1 MDKRSPT
8 YKPQQPY
15 QARYAKHFATWRAFF
30 DKHAFALALL
40 RGSNK
45 ALTWVFY
52 VAYALLL
59 IWAFSC
65 SLAALAIFMLA
76 PALGFVLMSW
86 FRSRFNAPRPATACG
101 ISPLVERDGE
111 GKSFQVATCFLLQP
125 LPLSGLHIC
134 PLRLA
139 CYGFA
144 RFALGFVELLAAC
157 ISLAMSLQALFSD
170 CSAGLSAMRFSRFAS
185 QAPHPRSS
193 SLKSLPSHQVFPH

>member
-86 FRSRFNAPRPATACG
+86 FRSRFNAPRPAAACG

-111 GKSFQVATCFLLQP
+111 GKSFPSRHMFSAAAIATLW
-125 LPLSGLHIC
+125 
-134 PLRLA
+134 
-139 CYGFA
+139 FA
-144 RFALGFVELLAAC
+144 YMPLAAC
-157 ISLAMSLQALFSD
+157 LLWLCAFCLGFCRIVGGLHFARDVVAGAFFGLLCGLVSYALFAF
-170 CSAGLSAMRFSRFAS
+170 C
-185 QAPHPRSS
+185 
-193 SLKSLPSHQVFPH
+193 

>member
-111 GKSFQVATCFLLQP
+111 GKSFPSRHMFSAAAIATLWFAYMP
-125 LPLSGLHIC
+125 LAARSRCRCRRFFRIA
-134 PLRLA
+134 LRA
-139 CYGFA
+139 CQLCAF
-144 RFALGFVELLAAC
+144 RVLLAKRH
-157 ISLAMSLQALFSD
+157 IQD
-170 CSAGLSAMRFSRFAS
+170 
-185 QAPHPRSS
+185 H
-193 SLKSLPSHQVFPH
+193 HH